1 MEVVAD
7 VLERLPA
14 ALRRLYPE
22 GRPFV
27 LTHASLWR
35 LFGSRLHNRTRT
47 VITLPEGERSKSVAS
62 LETLWR
68 RMVAAGC
75 DRRSV
80 CVILGGGVLGD
91 LGGFAAS
98 TYMRGIPVVQV
109 PTTLLAMVDSAIG
122 GKTAVNLPEGKN
134 LVGTFH
140 QPRLVWCDLRLLATL
155 PVREVRSGFGE
166 ILKYAVLDRGV
177 YRMLELGKGGSVV
190 SAPFPATPF
199 TRKLVLTCAAR
210 KLWVVAR
217 DQFERVGVRESLNLG
232 HTVGHAIET
241 ATGYGVVSHG
251 EAVALGLIA
260 EINLA
265 RRLQVCPQ
273 HDAQRALT
281 LVTRYLPPAIF
292 ARMPLRLS
300 DAELIALM
308 RRDKKA
314 RAGRLRFALPRRIGV
329 VDTFDDVPVRQ
340 VKCALEDVRTW
351 LAAG

>member
-1 MEVVAD
+1 
-7 VLERLPA
+7 
-14 ALRRLYPE
+14 
-22 GRPFV
+22 
-27 LTHASLWR
+27 
-35 LFGSRLHNRTRT
+35 
-47 VITLPEGERSKSVAS
+47 
-62 LETLWR
+62 
-68 RMVAAGC
+68 
-75 DRRSV
+75 
-80 CVILGGGVLGD
+80 
-91 LGGFAAS
+91 
-98 TYMRGIPVVQV
+98 VVQV

-166 ILKYAVLDRGV
+166 ILKYAVLDRSV
-177 YRMLELGKGGSVV
+177 YRMLESEQGGAVV
-190 SAPFPATPF
+190 SAPFPVTPF
-199 TRKLVLTCAAR
+199 TRNLVLTCAAS
-210 KLWVVAR
+210 KLRVVAR
-217 DQFERVGVRESLNLG
+217 DQFERAGVRESLNLG

-273 HDAQRALT
+273 REAQRALT
-281 LVTRYLPPAIF
+281 LVARYLPPAVF
-292 ARMPLRLS
+292 ARMPLRLP

-351 LAAG
+351 LTVG